1 MSSSSNKPSELA
13 QSWIT
18 NAELW
23 TAAVRDGDIESRR
36 LVTDQS
42 MVNAVLAQQPRR
54 VLDLGCGEG
63 WLVRA
68 LARHGVDC
76 VGVDGSPGLI
86 EAARSLGGGRFH
98 VCTYSELV
106 DDARKIG
113 RDFDVVSVNF
123 AILHEDVAGLLR
135 ALRPLLAPRGRM
147 VMQTVH
153 PWLVS
158 GPYLDGWRNED
169 FRDFPG
175 TWQSMPWYFRTLG
188 SWVALFRDCG
198 YSIIEL
204 TEPRHPSTELPLSL
218 LVVVE

>member
-1 MSSSSNKPSELA
+1 
-13 QSWIT
+13 
-18 NAELW
+18 
-23 TAAVRDGDIESRR
+23 
-36 LVTDQS
+36 
-42 MVNAVLAQQPRR
+42 
-54 VLDLGCGEG
+54 
-63 WLVRA
+63 
-68 LARHGVDC
+68 
-76 VGVDGSPGLI
+76 
-86 EAARSLGGGRFH
+86 
-98 VCTYSELV
+98 
-106 DDARKIG
+106 
-113 RDFDVVSVNF
+113 
-123 AILHEDVAGLLR
+123 
-135 ALRPLLAPRGRM
+135 M

-169 FRDFPG
+169 FRDFQG

>member
-113 RDFDVVSVNF
+113 RDFDVVS
-123 AILHEDVAGLLR
+123 LHEDVAELLE

-153 PWLVS
+153 PWSVS
-158 GPYLDGWRNED
+158 GP
-169 FRDFPG
+169 
-175 TWQSMPWYFRTLG
+175 S
-188 SWVALFRDCG
+188 
-198 YSIIEL
+198 
-204 TEPRHPSTELPLSL
+204 
-218 LVVVE
+218 

>member
-23 TAAVRDGDIESRR
+23 TSAVRDGDIESRR
-36 LVTDQS
+36 LVTDHA
-42 MVNAVLAQQPRR
+42 MVNAVLAQHPRR
-54 VLDLGCGEG
+54 VLDLGGCGEG

-68 LARHGVDC
+68 LASHGVDC
-76 VGVDGSPGLI
+76 VGGVDGSPGLI
-86 EAARSLGGGRFH
+86 EAARSLGGGGRFH

-113 RDFDVVSVNF
+113 HDFDVVSVNF

-135 ALRPLLAPRGRM
+135 ALRPLLAPWGGRM

-158 GPYLDGWRNED
+158 GPPYLDGWRNED

-175 TWQSMPWYFRTLG
+175 TWQSMPGTFAR
-188 SWVALFRDCG
+188 
-198 YSIIEL
+198 
-204 TEPRHPSTELPLSL
+204 
-218 LVVVE
+218 